1 MARPDLGALQRFLAD
16 WLGARHTDARD
27 VVVSGLVQAPGGYS
41 NVTLM
46 GALSWRRAGV
56 SETRGIA
63 VRMQPE
69 SNAVFP
75 ARDLRRQYR
84 TMQALA
90 GNAVPVPPLLGLEDQ
105 ASPLGAQ
112 FFVMRQVE
120 GTVPNEN
127 PLYHQ
132 QGWFHDLHA
141 DAQRAHW
148 FSGIE
153 TLARL
158 SHVNVRVPGFDFL
171 RPPPGVT
178 PLAHLLAVSGRHL
191 AWAEALGRPY
201 PALRAAERWLL
212 AHQPGGH
219 PEALSWGDAKLGNC
233 VFRDGQVV
241 AALDWET
248 AALSSPVDDLAWWL
262 VHDESL
268 SAGYGVP
275 RLAGLPTRAETVA
288 HWERASGQS
297 ARDLDY
303 YEVFAAWRFAIVMA
317 RIGTLF
323 MQRGWVPESAA
334 MDLNNGASAVLAV
347 RAARH
352 GF

>member
-1 MARPDLGALQRFLAD
+1 MTALDLAALQPALAD
-16 WLGARHTDARD
+16 WLGRRHADASA
-27 VVVSGLVQAPGGYS
+27 VAVSGLTQASGGYS
-41 NVTLM
+41 NVTLT
-46 GALSWRRAGV
+46 GELSWRRGGV
-56 SETRGIA
+56 PERGGIV
-63 VRMQPE
+63 VRMQPPGD
-69 SNAVFP
+69 AVFP
-75 ARDLRRQYR
+75 DCDVARQYR

-90 GNAVPVPPLLGLEDQ
+90 GSAVPVPALLGLQET
-105 ASPLGAQ
+105 ASPIGAP
-112 FFVMRQVE
+112 FFVMRRVD
-120 GTVPNEN
+120 GRVPNEN

-132 QGWFHDLHA
+132 QGWLHDLDA
-141 DAQRAHW
+141 GAQRAHW
-148 FSGIE
+148 FAGID
-153 TLARL
+153 TVAAVSRIDA
-158 SHVNVRVPGFDFL
+158 SAPAFDFL

-178 PLAHLLAVSGRHL
+178 PLAHGLAVGGRHL
-191 AWAEALGRPY
+191 AWAERLGRPY

-212 AHQPGGH
+212 AHQPG
-219 PEALSWGDAKLGNC
+219 EQAVALSWGDAKLGNC
-233 VFRDGQVV
+233 VFRDGRVV

-275 RLAGLPTRAETVA
+275 RLAGLPAREETVA
-288 HWERASGQS
+288 HWERASGHH

-303 YEVFAAWRFAIVMA
+303 YEVLAAWRFAIVMA

-323 MQRGWVPESAA
+323 MQRGWVPPESA
-334 MDLNNGASAVLAV
+334 MDLNNGAAAVLAT